1 MIAVAPVDAERDT
14 IQVTPWILIV
24 LTDPRKR
31 RSARREFEQAG
42 FEVQVATSI
51 EDAIEFLAVMTPAL
65 IVLDE
70 NLTGRLP
77 GPGDFLNRPRTIR
90 VEASSDRDVVS
101 EQLAGDSQR
110 DRGELFGQP

>member
-1 MIAVAPVDAERDT
+1 VIAVAPVDAERDT

-51 EDAIEFLAVMTPAL
+51 EDAIGFLAVMTPAL

-70 NLTGRLP
+70 NLAGRLP
-77 GPGDFLNRPRTIR
+77 GPRDLLNRPRTIR

>member
-42 FEVQVATSI
+42 FEVQEATSI
-51 EDAIEFLAVMTPAL
+51 EDAIEFLAVMTPAQ

-70 NLTGRLP
+70 NLAGRLP
-77 GPGDFLNRPRTIR
+77 GPGDLLNPPSTIR
-90 VEASSDRDVVS
+90 VDASGDRDVVS
-101 EQLAGDSQR
+101 EQLAGDGQR

>member
-1 MIAVAPVDAERDT
+1 MIAVSPVDGERET

-31 RSARREFEQAG
+31 RSARLEFEEAG
-42 FEVQVATSI
+42 FEVEVATSI
-51 EDAIEFLAVMTPAL
+51 EDAIEFLEVVTPAL

-77 GPGDFLNRPRTIR
+77 GPGDLLNRARTIG
-90 VEASSDRDVVS
+90 VESSSDRDVVS
-101 EQLAGDSQR
+101 QHLAGDSQR
-110 DRGELFGQP
+110 DRGQLFGKS